1 MRRHSKV
8 GIIALVLFSS
18 AMLSA
23 VSCGQSMNNR
33 QSSNEPGRDTKGSPS
48 SSSASEDLGGTYW
61 SLMSMTTKGET
72 EKESGSPPDVEF
84 CRNGSWGMLHYGGA
98 REAGTYQ
105 VQGSRLIMKMED
117 GSLYGNF
124 QVKRNGNDMTLDDGK
139 YVLRLKYRHQA
150 GC

>member
-1 MRRHSKV
+1 
-8 GIIALVLFSS
+8 
-18 AMLSA
+18 
-23 VSCGQSMNNR
+23 
-33 QSSNEPGRDTKGSPS
+33 
-48 SSSASEDLGGTYW
+48 
-61 SLMSMTTKGET
+61 MSMTTKGET

-84 CRNGSWGMLHYGGA
+84 CRNGNWGMLHYGGA
-98 REAGTYQ
+98 REAGKYQ

-124 QVKRNGNDMTLDDGK
+124 QIKRNGNEMILDDGK

>member
-1 MRRHSKV
+1 MQRYSKV
-8 GIIALVLFSS
+8 GILALVLFSCS
-18 AMLSA
+18 AMLSGI
-23 VSCGQSMNNR
+23 SCGQDKN
-33 QSSNEPGRDTKGSPS
+33 TSPKPRANDNTAPT
-48 SSSASEDLGGTYW
+48 SSSAPENLAGTYW

-105 VQGSRLIMKMED
+105 VQRGRLIMKMED
-117 GSLYGNF
+117 GSLYGDF
-124 QVKRNGNDMTLDDGK
+124 QIKRNGDEMILDDGK
-139 YVLRLKYRHQA
+139 YVLRLKYRHQS